1 MNDGRKGNHE
11 GKKDDEING
20 RTEAERGED
29 TPFALSSLPVISAH
43 PITLPEILAQ
53 TL

>member
-11 GKKDDEING
+11 GKGDYEISG
-20 RTEAERGED
+20 RTEAEGGED
-29 TPFALSSLPVISAH
+29 TPFGLSSLPVISAH
-43 PITLPEILAQ
+43 PKTPPETLGQ